1 VIGKGNIGA
10 EMMIVLQV
18 AYVSLLSQKDLE
30 IMLGGLSKYG
40 KYTAGFNI
48 EVFENE
54 AKCINFTAIS
64 LGCSLINNLNISFA
78 VMILI
83 LLVYLVL
90 KLANRMLNYCEEKA
104 FVKKRHERYRRE
116 SNERTNENI
125 NPNEAQNLEFDVSS
139 ESSQA
144 IE

>member
-1 VIGKGNIGA
+1 MIGKGNIA
-10 EMMIVLQV
+10 TEMMIVCQV
-18 AYVSLLSQKDLE
+18 AYVSLLSQNDLE

-54 AKCINFTAIS
+54 AKCINFTAIN
-64 LGCSLINNLNISFA
+64 LGCSLINNLNITFA

-83 LLVYLVL
+83 MLTYLVL
-90 KLANRMLNYCEEKA
+90 KLVHRILNHCAEKA
-104 FVKKRHERYRRE
+104 FVKQRHERYKRE

-125 NPNEAQNLEFDVSS
+125 NPNEV
-139 ESSQA
+139 
-144 IE
+144 